1 MSSEKSIDYSRRL
14 TFPLKTVPKTLM
26 SWISIGFT
34 TRGFLKDNIW
44 PEGGWV
50 SLLVKLTIC
59 HDYLFGGTLPYLSRR
74 TRLASFPTLRLPI
87 LSAKPNTSAATDVTP
102 VLRLQ
107 AGLVCNE
114 CGKKSMTRSAMYPVN
129 HLGEPCRQAHATL
142 DGWHWVFK
150 LFHKALNLILYQNL
164 FDSAVT
170 RFTAAQTKLS
180 GRAGAIVK
188 SGGSGSDWIY
198 SPAIFQNCWN
208 LSAVLEARWHQ
219 PGAQVDTS
227 ELLSPRPSL
236 PGGTFVYL

>member
-1 MSSEKSIDYSRRL
+1 MIIFLVAPWL
-14 TFPLKTVPKTLM
+14 TFQGEQDWPLFQLWGFQFYQPNPTPPQLLM
-26 SWISIGFT
+26 LPLDNNWT
-34 TRGFLKDNIW
+34 TY
-44 PEGGWV
+44 E
-50 SLLVKLTIC
+50 
-59 HDYLFGGTLPYLSRR
+59 
-74 TRLASFPTLRLPI
+74 
-87 LSAKPNTSAATDVTP
+87 AKNA
-102 VLRLQ
+102 Q
-107 AGLVCNE
+107 WMWQ
-114 CGKKSMTRSAMYPVN
+114 KSMTRSAMYPVN
-129 HLGEPCRQAHATL
+129 HLGEPCKQAHATL

-188 SGGSGSDWIY
+188 SGGGGSDWIY

-227 ELLSPRPSL
+227 ELLSPRPSR
-236 PGGTFVYL
+236 PGWTLVYLSIVHFTDIFLTTDEVFVRQFTNITLVYLSARTWWYQGLALTKQPRSASRVASN